1 VAAFSYLLSRF
12 IFLSLPFGYEVAIL
26 LAAMA
31 CVWQGARTFEGRGR
45 NQVVVAAPSPAGAGP
60 ESQESVPIGVPCGQ
74 SSPRG
79 VMLPRHAHHQR
90 SARHQP
96 GDPTTSDV
104 GFLSEKGAAPKPMPL
119 ASPVGLDDH
128 AKKPCT
134 GNAGLSRGLH

>member
-45 NQVVVAAPSPAGAGP
+45 NQVVVAAPSPADAGP
-60 ESQESVPIGVPCGQ
+60 ESQEVGADWRAGCGQ

-79 VMLPRHAHHQR
+79 VMLPVMRIINAVR
-90 SARHQP
+90 GINRVVLRHQ
-96 GDPTTSDV
+96 TS
-104 GFLSEKGAAPKPMPL
+104 
-119 ASPVGLDDH
+119 AS
-128 AKKPCT
+128 
-134 GNAGLSRGLH
+134 